1 MQEMIYEDLKDW
13 KYRVL
18 EGFDLQTDILPD
30 KPIKTA
36 FSSLDQ
42 NGLLTIDK
50 GFCWD
55 GASGAID
62 TYNII
67 RGSCVHDAFCNW
79 FDKKLITLEER
90 EKADK
95 ILKALILQDGMGDFR
110 AGIIYGAV
118 KINTSIRYKL
128 NE

>member
-1 MQEMIYEDLKDW
+1 MQEMIYEGLKDW

-30 KPIKTA
+30 KAIKTA

-62 TYNII
+62 TDNIMF
-67 RGSCVHDAFCNW
+67 GSCVHDAFCNW
-79 FDKKLITLEER
+79 HDKKLLTVEQR
-90 EKADK
+90 KKADILLK
-95 ILKALILQDGMGDFR
+95 KLILKDGMSEFR
-110 AGIIYGAV
+110 AGIVYGAV